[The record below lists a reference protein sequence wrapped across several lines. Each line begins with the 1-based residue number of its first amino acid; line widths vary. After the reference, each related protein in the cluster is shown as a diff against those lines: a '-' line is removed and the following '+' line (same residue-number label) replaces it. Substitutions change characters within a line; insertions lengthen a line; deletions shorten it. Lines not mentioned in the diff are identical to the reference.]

1 MIKLNK
7 WIVPALTIVSLLGLV
22 GCQSKSADPPAA
34 EVNENKV
41 SVVTTLFPEYDYT
54 KVLAGENVQ
63 VRMLMPPGSEAHS
76 YEPTP
81 KDLVDVQNADVFI
94 YTSEAMEPWV
104 EKLLDQVG
112 PNTVVIEAAKDVKH
126 FTAEEMGLPDHDHD
140 HEGEAG
146 VASETGAA
154 SETGTAG
161 ETTSTTSEEDH
172 DHEGTDPHVWMDPSN
187 AAVMAKTIAE
197 GLIKAMPEHKAEIEG
212 NLASYTTQLNDLD
225 QKIQTSLAP
234 LEHREIV
241 FAGHFALG
249 YLAKKYDI
257 HVHSPYEGFS
267 PDTEPSAQKIA
278 EMVDFMKA
286 ENQKVVYYEELIDP
300 KIARIISSETGAE
313 MVMLH
318 AAHNLSKDEL
328 EQGLTYLQIMEQNL
342 EKLKKGFGI

>member
-1 MIKLNK
+1 MNKLYK
-7 WIVPALTIVSLLGLV
+7 WAVPVLILTSLLVLS
-22 GCQSKSADPPAA
+22 GCQSQKADIDQEAVSNSSAS
-34 EVNENKV
+34 EI
-41 SVVTTLFPEYDYT
+41 SVVTTLFPEYDFT
-54 KVLAGENVQ
+54 KALAGDKVS

-81 KDLVDVQNADVFI
+81 KDLVDVQNADIFI
-94 YTSEAMEPWV
+94 YTSEAMEPWA

-112 PNTVVIEAAKDVKH
+112 PNTIVIEAGKDVKH
-126 FTAEEMGLPDHDHD
+126 FTAEEMGLPEHDHD
-140 HEGEAG
+140 HEGEASG
-146 VASETGAA
+146 ESSETA
-154 SETGTAG
+154 
-161 ETTSTTSEEDH
+161 SEEDH
-172 DHEGTDPHVWMDPSN
+172 DHEGVDPHIWMDPAN
-187 AAVMAKTIAE
+187 AAIMAKTIAA
-197 GLIKAMPEHKAEIEG
+197 GLVQALPNDKAMIES
-212 NLASYTTQLNDLD
+212 NLSDFTGQLNALD
-225 QKIQTSLAP
+225 SKIQTALAP

-249 YLAKKYDI
+249 YFAKKYDI

-286 ENQKVVYYEELIDP
+286 ENQRVVYYEELIDP

-328 EQGLTYLQIMEQNL
+328 DSGLTYLQIMEQNL
-342 EKLKKGFGI
+342 DKLKKGFGL